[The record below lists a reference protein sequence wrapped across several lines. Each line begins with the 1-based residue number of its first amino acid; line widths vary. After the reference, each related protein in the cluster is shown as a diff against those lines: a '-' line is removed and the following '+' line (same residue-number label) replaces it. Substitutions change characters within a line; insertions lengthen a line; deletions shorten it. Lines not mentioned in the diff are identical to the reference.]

1 MHRRAITALRQAALA
16 TDAAAVPHACMHPFA
31 RRIAAKQGR
40 VSSSAQGMADTAGGA
55 SELLAIDG
63 RRPSHYPS
71 HYGGDVHHRR

>member
-40 VSSSAQGMADTAGGA
+40 VSSSARSDAEGVSDTAGGA
-55 SELLAIDG
+55 GELLAID
-63 RRPSHYPS
+63 
-71 HYGGDVHHRR
+71 D